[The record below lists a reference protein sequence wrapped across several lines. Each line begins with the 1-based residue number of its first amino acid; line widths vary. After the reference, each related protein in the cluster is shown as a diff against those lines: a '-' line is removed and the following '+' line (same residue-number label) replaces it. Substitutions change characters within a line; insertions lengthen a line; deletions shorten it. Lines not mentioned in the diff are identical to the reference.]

1 MEKASVTV
9 KSLGVTSSAY
19 IYSMYEQ
26 SSQRWSDIKQ
36 YVPTLNVPN
45 LTLPTMRYPANMG
58 QLANRMRMG
67 MGNVFI
73 HFREF
78 CGTTDMTHTPSIVD
92 LDAET
97 NASSAVP
104 RNYILDELKQQHS
117 NRSNY
122 YRLEFLL
129 LLEFNRIR
137 IFFWVIFLFQGTNYD
152 TS

>member
-78 CGTTDMTHTPSIVD
+78 CGTTDMTHTQSIVD

-104 RNYILDELKQQHS
+104 RNYILDELKQHS

-122 YRLEFLL
+122 YRLDFLL
-129 LLEFNRIR
+129 LSEFNRIR
-137 IFFWVIFLFQGTNYD
+137 IFFWVIQNHILI
-152 TS
+152 SRHEL

>member
-9 KSLGVTSSAY
+9 KSLGMTSSAY

-36 YVPTLNVPN
+36 YVPNINVPN
-45 LTLPTMRYPANMG
+45 LTLPTMRYPPTMG

-78 CGTTDMTHTPSIVD
+78 CGTTDMTHTASIVD
-92 LDAET
+92 L
-97 NASSAVP
+97 NADTKASNAVGKT
-104 RNYILDELKQQHS
+104 YILDQLKQQQT

-122 YRLEFLL
+122 YR
-129 LLEFNRIR
+129 
-137 IFFWVIFLFQGTNYD
+137 
-152 TS
+152 